1 MGSEP
6 SRLRAAEAPGSIPPV
21 GLVPLARL
29 IACLASVLLA
39 LPASAQDDPMARLRG
54 GGHPRPAEE
63 TPPPAP
69 APPAWQAPY
78 DAGLRAFEAERYE
91 EALTEFT
98 RAYELGGPAVL
109 AYNMAV
115 ASDRL
120 DRHDDAL
127 QSYRRYLDLVPD
139 AANRAEVE
147 ARIEELATPRSR
159 IASRLGSERPIL
171 SPIAAPA
178 ETTEPA
184 PAGPRSAYTLEEG
197 PPTERPGPEWV
208 VSWVFLG
215 ATALAAGGA
224 GIASAVGA
232 GQFDSLRAFCE
243 MQLGCYED
251 EIASDP
257 SHTSELAAN
266 ALWVTTGI
274 LGAVTIASFVIEG
287 VVSASPRRRR
297 TIERAER
304 GLEVSLEV
312 GPGTLTVRGAF

>member
-1 MGSEP
+1 M
-6 SRLRAAEAPGSIPPV
+6 RL
-21 GLVPLARL
+21 LV
-29 IACLASVLLA
+29 CLALVSFT
-39 LPASAQDDPMARLRG
+39 LPAGAQDDPMARLRG
-54 GGHPRPAEE
+54 GGRSRPAEE

-78 DAGLRAFEAERYE
+78 DAGLSAFEAERYP

-115 ASDRL
+115 AYDRL
-120 DRHDDAL
+120 DRREEAV
-127 QSYRRYLDLVPD
+127 QSYRRYLDLVPE

-147 ARIEELATPRSR
+147 ARIEELSTPRSR
-159 IASRLGSERPIL
+159 IASRIDSERPIL
-171 SPIAAPA
+171 TPIAPPA
-178 ETTEPA
+178 ETAPTTTSP
-184 PAGPRSAYTLEEG
+184 PAGGHSAYTLDD
-197 PPTERPGPEWV
+197 TTSAERPGPEWV

-224 GIASAVGA
+224 AIAGAVGQ
-232 GQFDSLRAFCE
+232 GQFDALRDYCA
-243 MQLGCYED
+243 MQMGCFED

-257 SHTSELAAN
+257 SHASELAAN

-287 VVSASPRRRR
+287 VVSASPRRRV
-297 TIERAER
+297 TIDR
-304 GLEVSLEV
+304 GALRLEV
-312 GPGTLTVRGAF
+312 GPGTLTLRGAF